1 MHKFSMVSIGYGY
14 GWLKGI
20 RGAGCSAWQWA
31 YGLIPRTVLQGLAAA
46 EYGYGYLYNSLQ
58 RLKGVLGKGLR
69 AGCFRKRC

>member
-1 MHKFSMVSIGYGY
+1 MYKFSMVSIGYGY

-46 EYGYGYLYNSLQ
+46 EYGYRYLNNSVTKAE
-58 RLKGVLGKGLR
+58 RYTG
-69 AGCFRKRC
+69 